1 MNTSANFPKGMQ
13 LKTKKKTKKIKKA
26 QGKNY
31 IRG

>member
-1 MNTSANFPKGMQ
+1 MTMRSEFPQGM
-13 LKTKKKTKKIKKA
+13 KPTTKKKTKKIKKA